1 VSERGDQQREEA
13 HFQVLRLLERDP
25 HLSQRDLADALGISL
40 GATHYMLRGLVDTGL
55 LKLERF
61 RASPDKRRYA
71 YVLTPGGI
79 AAKSAITR
87 RFLARKRAEYQALRR
102 EIQELGAELEKD
114 LGEAEIECGAP
125 SGRQGRHPSKG
136 QDSAVMT

>member
-1 VSERGDQQREEA
+1 
-13 HFQVLRLLERDP
+13 
-25 HLSQRDLADALGISL
+25 
-40 GATHYMLRGLVDTGL
+40 MLRGLVDTGL

-87 RFLARKRAEYQALRR
+87 RFLARKRAEYEALRR

-114 LGEAEIECGAP
+114 LGEAETERGAP
-125 SGRQGRHPSKG
+125 SGRQGAHPSQG
-136 QDSAVMT
+136 RDNAVMT

>member
-1 VSERGDQQREEA
+1 VSERSDQQREEA

-40 GATHYMLRGLVDTGL
+40 GAIHYMLRGLVDTGL

-87 RFLARKRAEYQALRR
+87 RFLARKRAEYEALRR
-102 EIQELGAELEKD
+102 EIEELGAELEKD
-114 LGEAEIECGAP
+114 LGAAERERAAAT
-125 SGRQGRHPSKG
+125 GRQGTRRPQE
-136 QDSAVMT
+136 QDNTVMT

>member
-1 VSERGDQQREEA
+1 
-13 HFQVLRLLERDP
+13 
-25 HLSQRDLADALGISL
+25 
-40 GATHYMLRGLVDTGL
+40 MLRGLVDTGL

-61 RASPDKRRYA
+61 RASPD
-71 YVLTPGGI
+71 
-79 AAKSAITR
+79 KSAITR